1 MKTMIHSVVKRRF
14 VGVGAILVLALSL
27 GFVVTTQSDGRV
39 IQTIAG
45 TGEPGHSGDGGRA
58 LNARV
63 NAVQGIAI
71 DRAGNIYA
79 AEYASHVVRKIDT
92 AGMISTVA
100 GVVDTA
106 GFNGDNQPAT
116 KAWLATPSDV
126 VIGPDNNLY
135 IVDKGNHRIRRV
147 DGSGNITT
155 VVGNGQQGYG
165 GDGGPA
171 TQAKLNLP
179 SAIAFDAAGNMYIA
193 DTGNHRVRRVSNGVI
208 STIAGNGSFGYTGD
222 GGPALQAKFKSI
234 NDVAVSPSG
243 DVYVADSLNN
253 RVRKISNGII
263 STVVG
268 TGAFN
273 IASVSQLGDGKAASA
288 AIVRWPFAL
297 AFDAAGNLYIAE
309 YASNRIRRVGADGII
324 STIAG
329 SGDPRLGAATGDGG
343 PADRARLFGPSGVVV
358 DAAGNVYVSDSRN
371 YRIRKINAQ

>member
-1 MKTMIHSVVKRRF
+1 MKKMIESVVKRRF
-14 VGVGAILVLALSL
+14 VGMGAILVLALSL
-27 GFVVTTQSDGRV
+27 GFVVTTRSDGRV
-39 IQTIAG
+39 IQTVAG
-45 TGEPGHSGDGGRA
+45 TGEPGYSGDGGRA

-63 NAVQGIAI
+63 NAAQGIAV
-71 DRAGNIYA
+71 DRAGNIFV

-100 GVVDTA
+100 GLADTA

-116 KAWLATPSDV
+116 KALLATPSDV

-135 IVDKGNHRIRRV
+135 IVDKGNHRIRRI

-155 VVGNGQQGYG
+155 VVGNGQPGFG

-208 STIAGNGSFGYTGD
+208 STIAGNGSFGYSGD
-222 GGPALQAKFKSI
+222 GGPALQGKFKSV

-253 RVRKISNGII
+253 RVRKISNGTI

-273 IASVSQLGDGKAASA
+273 IASVSQLGDGKAASS
-288 AIVRWPFAL
+288 AIVRWPYAL
-297 AFDAAGNLYIAE
+297 AFDTAGNLYIAE
-309 YASNRIRRVGADGII
+309 YASNRIRRVGGDG
-324 STIAG
+324 TILTVVG
-329 SGDPRLGAATGDGG
+329 SGDPRIGAATGDGG
-343 PADRARLFGPSGVVV
+343 PAERARLFGPSGVVV
-358 DAAGNVYVSDSRN
+358 DAAGNIYVSDSRN
-371 YRIRKINAQ
+371 YRIRKVNAQ